1 MTPSRR
7 HLFALLGLVL
17 PIAAFT
23 ASSAAA
29 ATSNAVHHKS
39 HAHHASASHK
49 ATAPFVDAS
58 RVAPHDDAPHAEAYR
73 ELTAAWLRAF
83 ASSSA
88 RSPARMRS
96 GVGGQPLISRST
108 GNVVPTPP
116 VTA

>member
-17 PIAAFT
+17 PIAAFSAT
-23 ASSAAA
+23 PAAA
-29 ATSNAVHHKS
+29 TTSNAVHHKS

-49 ATAPFVDAS
+49 APHHSSMHHAS
-58 RVAPHDDAPHAEAYR
+58 HHTTPPRAEAYR
-73 ELTAAWLRAF
+73 KLTAAWPRAF

-96 GVGGQPLISRST
+96 GVGGQPLINRST